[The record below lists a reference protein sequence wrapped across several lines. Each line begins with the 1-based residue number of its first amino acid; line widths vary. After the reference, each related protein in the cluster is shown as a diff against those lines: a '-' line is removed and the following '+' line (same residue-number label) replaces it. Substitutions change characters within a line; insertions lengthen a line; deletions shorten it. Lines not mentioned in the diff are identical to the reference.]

1 MSLTYEQKKKH
12 GYLLTAKDSRN
23 ARFIRVKTQ
32 LEKQYNRKLTR
43 MQVRY
48 LEKGIRKQAI
58 YDIETSDFNPY
69 QNFIICCV
77 IHVRDILTDKVD
89 KHVFAITKKT
99 IKEAVD
105 ATTFDFDRKLLQD
118 VAKIFNDVDQVCGHF
133 SDKFDNRYFTSRCLL
148 TNQTELIP
156 HYQDLMA
163 ADTWRMM
170 KKTLKA
176 PRNTLN
182 NLILQATGTS
192 QKTHVDLKYWY
203 TVKFPDN
210 PNWQKAMDYI
220 LDHCKKDVKMT
231 VKAVKVIEQFNN
243 VSGAAF

>member
-1 MSLTYEQKKKH
+1 MSLTLQQKKKL
-12 GYLLTAKDSRN
+12 GYHLTARDRREN
-23 ARFIRVKTQ
+23 RFHFIKEQ
-32 LEKQYNRKLTR
+32 LEKQYKRKLTR

-77 IHVRDILTDKVD
+77 IHVRDILTEKVE
-89 KHVFAITKKT
+89 KHILHITKSS

-105 ATTFDFDRKLLQD
+105 NTTFDFDRELLQKMS
-118 VAKIFNDVDQVCGHF
+118 KIFSNVDQICGHF
-133 SDKFDNRYFTSRCLL
+133 SDKFDNRYYTSRCLL
-148 TNQTELIP
+148 TNQSDLIP

-210 PNWQKAMDYI
+210 KNWQKAMDYI

-231 VKAVKVIEQFNN
+231 VKAVKKIEKFNN

>member
-1 MSLTYEQKKKH
+1 MSITLQQKKKL
-12 GYLLTAKDSRN
+12 GYHLTARDRRES
-23 ARFIRVKTQ
+23 RFISVKSQ
-32 LEKQYNRKLTR
+32 LEKQFKRKLTR

-48 LEKGIRKQAI
+48 LEKGIRYQAI

-77 IHVRDILTDKVD
+77 IHVRDILTGKVK
-89 KHVFAITKKT
+89 KHIFKITKKT
-99 IKEAVD
+99 IQDAVD
-105 ATTFDFDRKLLQD
+105 LATFDFDRILLQD
-118 VAKIFNDVDQVCGHF
+118 MAKIFNNVDQVCGHF

-203 TVKFPDN
+203 TVKFPSN

-231 VKAVKVIEQFNN
+231 VKAVKVIEKFNN